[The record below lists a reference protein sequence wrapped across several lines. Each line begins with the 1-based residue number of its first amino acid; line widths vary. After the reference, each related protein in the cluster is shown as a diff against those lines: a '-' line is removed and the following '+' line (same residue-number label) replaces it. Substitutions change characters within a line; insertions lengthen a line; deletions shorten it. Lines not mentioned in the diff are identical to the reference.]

1 MPRKTSLSRNSEH
14 SESAPQLV
22 TANAVA
28 DGNNSNA
35 PNINLNLTI
44 NNSGLQSRSNDEGDG
59 IGNLADHTFGGA
71 APLSRSGTAGMNE
84 IVEVARS
91 PTHKKRRGN
100 MKAGDKRNGT
110 VATAYTAVGGF
121 DARACRNFLQKY
133 GWPEGLQ
140 EAMVKSCLKM
150 PVRFFI
156 TDDSGSMLTND
167 GNRIVGSDSRK
178 KKLIKC
184 TRWSELTQSLRFM
197 AELSEAAHAPSEFR
211 LLNNAE
217 PVLVGKNDDNGSG
230 LALINE
236 IFDDSPGGQTP
247 ICAQINEVVLKIK
260 EMEDVLRNS
269 NQTAAVIICTDGVST
284 DGDVATAMKPLQDL
298 PVWVVV
304 RLCTDDEELIDYWN
318 NIDGELEL
326 EMDVL
331 DDIRG
336 EALEVRA
343 ANDWLNYGEQLH
355 RLREFGAAIK
365 EMDLIDESAL
375 SSEQMAVVVS
385 CLVHTGNVRD
395 LPHPDEDWDSFLKE
409 VKKNMSEDRW
419 IYDPVKEKAAP
430 WIDVKNLIKMY
441 QQGGSSACS
450 IF

>member
-1 MPRKTSLSRNSEH
+1 
-14 SESAPQLV
+14 
-22 TANAVA
+22 
-28 DGNNSNA
+28 
-35 PNINLNLTI
+35 
-44 NNSGLQSRSNDEGDG
+44 
-59 IGNLADHTFGGA
+59 
-71 APLSRSGTAGMNE
+71 
-84 IVEVARS
+84 
-91 PTHKKRRGN
+91 
-100 MKAGDKRNGT
+100 
-110 VATAYTAVGGF
+110 
-121 DARACRNFLQKY
+121 
-133 GWPEGLQ
+133 
-140 EAMVKSCLKM
+140 MVKSCKKM

-230 LALINE
+230 LELIKE
-236 IFDDSPGGQTP
+236 ILDDSPGGQTP
-247 ICAQINEVVLKIK
+247 ICAQINEVVIKIQ
-260 EMEDVLRNS
+260 EMEDALRNA
-269 NQTAAVIICTDGVST
+269 NQTAAVVICTDGVST

-304 RLCTDDEELIDYWN
+304 RLCTDEELIDYWN

-331 DDIRG
+331 DDIKG

-355 RLREFGAAIK
+355 RLRESRRCHQG
-365 EMDLIDESAL
+365 DGSNRRVC
-375 SSEQMAVVVS
+375 SGVQS
-385 CLVHTGNVRD
+385 
-395 LPHPDEDWDSFLKE
+395 
-409 VKKNMSEDRW
+409 RW
-419 IYDPVKEKAAP
+419 P
-430 WIDVKNLIKMY
+430 W
-441 QQGGSSACS
+441 S
-450 IF
+450 